1 MAYKNYSPDFK
12 AKVVLEVIEGEKS
25 LNEIASNYNLN
36 PNMVRNWKNE
46 FVKNARSV
54 FENPTHVEK
63 EARRKK
69 EIMKKDADQMLKI
82 IGQLTMERDFLQDCF
97 RKSGYPVPKLD
108 SEK

>member
-54 FENPTHVEK
+54 FENPTQVEK
-63 EARRKK
+63 EARRKE

-82 IGQLTMERDFLQDCF
+82 IGQLTMERNFLQDCF